1 LNRRALHR
9 AEGTEHAAIPTIRAQ
24 QNLTSL
30 ALVIE
35 LASIVGITSC
45 LRKPQF
51 GQVKTDSRTTVVIAA
66 GTLNWLGSFVDEVF
80 FDFLLQLVG
89 LKSRL
94 IAEN

>member
-1 LNRRALHR
+1 
-9 AEGTEHAAIPTIRAQ
+9 
-24 QNLTSL
+24 
-30 ALVIE
+30 
-35 LASIVGITSC
+35 